1 MLPTHGIPPYIS
13 SLRMRYHAAAAAQAF
28 SSVLRTRPSQ
38 GSLTA
43 ATTLRMLQGNAG
55 GGGASFLMPLV
66 FDGIVNAG
74 ATPFQVRQ
82 ACVEIRSSVYKAQQ
96 CFASGCSCTQP
107 DSVYAHASMSH
118 IQPPYLLWHL
128 PACGQLLQHRCR
140 WQGWHC
146 YCVAHQWGIKSIIG
160 CAKPG
165 KRYRKGG
172 RCQRRLAHLTSYA
185 TAHGLP
191 FAL

>member
-82 ACVEIRSSVYKAQQ
+82 ACVQIRSSVYKAQQ
-96 CFASGCSCTQP
+96 FFASGCSCTQP

-118 IQPPYLLWHL
+118 IQPPYRGLNQRQMHFVLLAGL
-128 PACGQLLQHRCR
+128 AC
-140 WQGWHC
+140 
-146 YCVAHQWGIKSIIG
+146 IG
-160 CAKPG
+160 CSIGTPG
-165 KRYRKGG
+165 
-172 RCQRRLAHLTSYA
+172 TSG
-185 TAHGLP
+185 TQLVQLGSSLSCWWGS
-191 FAL
+191 LL